1 MLCLPACVADANKP
15 AVGYANSCEPKRA
28 PGGIPRLLFLVCS
41 PDYEHPY
48 PPVDGKSPWEDLR
61 NIHAAMC
68 AGILNFSGP
77 VLGQQPR
84 ATPIKK
90 QFDSCNTEE
99 ISGGNQSV
107 TFQDYGVTA
116 DEDGAPNLLEYDFW
130 AWVKRKYKTM
140 SPGWVSCD
148 DMLFLWDGKW
158 APDISPI
165 TEVSNTGN
173 RFFDGI
179 LNIPSEETIK
189 PFYVPGLLAMLES
202 FNAEDCYS

>member
-1 MLCLPACVADANKP
+1 MICLPSCVADATKP
-15 AVGYANSCEPKRA
+15 SVGYSNSCETKRA

-41 PDYEHPY
+41 NDYEHQ
-48 PPVDGKSPWEDLR
+48 VEVAEGLSPFTNLE
-61 NIHAAMC
+61 NVQAAMC

-77 VLGQQPR
+77 ILGQQPR

-107 TFQDYGVTA
+107 TFQDFGVTA
-116 DEDGAPNLLEYDFW
+116 DEEGAPNLLEYDFW
-130 AWVKRKYKTM
+130 DWVKRKYKTM
-140 SPGWVSCD
+140 NVGWVSCD

-158 APDISPI
+158 APDVSPI
-165 TEVSNTGN
+165 TDPSNTGN

-179 LNIPSEETIK
+179 INIPTEEIIK
-189 PFYVPGLLAMLES
+189 PYYVPGLLALLEA
-202 FNAEDCYS
+202 FNPDECYS